1 MEDNKEN
8 LNDEESQDNNDID
21 ESIKVVLIGESGVGK
36 TSIISQFTKGVFNAD
51 LMTTNGATFCTK
63 KKEFKEYKKTLSFE
77 IWDTAGQERYRS
89 LAKMFFK
96 DAAVALIVYDIT
108 SKKSFDEIKNYWM
121 NLVRENGPKQII
133 MYIVGNKSD
142 LNEQVN
148 EEEVRKYAESE
159 QISVW
164 LTSAKTATGIDEL
177 FEELGKKYLSPEF
190 SNNEE
195 IKQRKMRKSEVTK
208 VNKEAASQ
216 DNKASGKNGC
226 CG

>member
-142 LNEQVN
+142 LNELVN

>member
-1 MEDNKEN
+1 
-8 LNDEESQDNNDID
+8 
-21 ESIKVVLIGESGVGK
+21 
-36 TSIISQFTKGVFNAD
+36 
-51 LMTTNGATFCTK
+51 
-63 KKEFKEYKKTLSFE
+63 
-77 IWDTAGQERYRS
+77 
-89 LAKMFFK
+89 MFFK

-195 IKQRKMRKSEVTK
+195 IKQRKMRKSEVAK

>member
-8 LNDEESQDNNDID
+8 LNDEENQDNNDID

-36 TSIISQFTKGVFNAD
+36 TSIISQFTKGVFNTD

-195 IKQRKMRKSEVTK
+195 IKQRKMRKSEVAK